1 MNFMVGVLSEKGRNL
16 TDRFIFLIAVFSCFA
31 VVLNGQ
37 TVNTIIGNGNPGFS
51 GDGGLAT
58 AAEIYA
64 PNGVALDDS
73 GNVYVGDNLNN
84 RIRKLFVKTGIITTV
99 AGKKT
104 GGFSGDGGPATDAE
118 LSKPGNITLDKQGNL
133 YIADV
138 FNQRVRMVNKSTG
151 IITTIAGNGNDGYS
165 GDGGPATAA
174 SFFYPASVALDSAGN
189 VYIADELNNVIRE
202 VNMSTGIITTVAGS
216 GNSGY
221 SGDGGPALNASMNT
235 PADVAFDSAWNMY
248 IADGSNAIRKVNA
261 VTGIITTVAGNGT
274 EGYGGDG
281 GPATAAGIDGPVGIA
296 LDGYGDLFIADI
308 DNSRIREVTPNGI
321 INTVIGNGLAGFIG
335 DGGPATACEIH
346 GPLYLTLDNSGSVYF
361 ADGSNNRV
369 RKVNNLVGIENIT
382 DDFGVNVYP
391 NPVVHGSFYLT
402 LANKLSSHSVVGIYS
417 VTGQCFLN
425 TELPVNTHSIEIPVK
440 GIASGVYLLK
450 ISLADGSN
458 FCVKK
463 LIIEN

>member
-1 MNFMVGVLSEKGRNL
+1 MVDILSEKGRNL
-16 TDRFIFLIAVFSCFA
+16 TGSFRFFIVVFSFFA
-31 VVLNGQ
+31 VALKGQ

-84 RIRKLFVKTGIITTV
+84 RIRKLNVKTGVITTI

-151 IITTIAGNGNDGYS
+151 IITTIAGNGNEGYS
-165 GDGGPATAA
+165 GDGGQATAA
-174 SFFYPASVALDSAGN
+174 SFFYPASVALDNAGN
-189 VYIADELNNVIRE
+189 VYVADELNNVIRE

-235 PADVAFDSAWNMY
+235 PADVAFDSTWNMY
-248 IADGSNAIRKVNA
+248 ISDGNNAIRKVNA
-261 VTGIITTVAGNGT
+261 TTGIITTVAGNGT

-296 LDGYGDLFIADI
+296 LDKSGDLFIADI
-308 DNSRIREVTPNGI
+308 DNSRIREASANGI
-321 INTVIGNGLAGFIG
+321 INTVIGTGQAGFIG

-346 GPLYLTLDNSGSVYF
+346 GPLYITLDNSGGVYF

-369 RKVNNLVGIENIT
+369 RKVTNLVGIENIT
-382 DDFGVNVYP
+382 DYFGVNIYP
-391 NPVVHGSFYLT
+391 NPVVGGSFHLT
-402 LANKLSSHSVVGIYS
+402 FANKLTSYAVVGVYS
-417 VTGQCFLN
+417 VTGQCLIN
-425 TELPVNTHSIEIPVK
+425 TELLINTQSIEIPVK
-440 GIASGVYLLK
+440 KDIASGIYLLK
-450 ISLADGSN
+450 ILLADGSY
-458 FCVKK
+458 CVKK